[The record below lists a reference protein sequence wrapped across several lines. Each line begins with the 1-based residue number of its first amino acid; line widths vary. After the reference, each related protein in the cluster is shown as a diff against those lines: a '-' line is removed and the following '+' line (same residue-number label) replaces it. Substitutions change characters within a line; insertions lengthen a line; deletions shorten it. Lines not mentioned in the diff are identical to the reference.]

1 VEPQPDQVAVNQG
14 LLFSGNSDLYRAEV
28 LQGRPLKYPNWG
40 LGDAFGALLAGTVIG
55 AFAGVIMM
63 VAGVDSMHG
72 WALIGTLTLPWLA
85 YVLYPMFATKYKGNV
100 LRIDLGLS
108 LTRPQLRLAI
118 VGGLCSLA
126 AAGLAALLSTKLWGP
141 ITSTAGEAG
150 LHEHGLVAIVF
161 GLLVMTAGPLVE
173 EIVFRG
179 LLLGSLLKREMA
191 PFLALAVSAGVFSLA
206 HFEPKRFLIL
216 FAAGLVM
223 GEVRRRTGSTAAS
236 AISHMINNAPAA
248 LALMFGA
255 FN

>member
-1 VEPQPDQVAVNQG
+1 MLKG
-14 LLFSGNSDLYRAEV
+14 KI
-28 LQGRPLKYPNWG
+28 LKYPQWG
-40 LGDAFGALLAGTVIG
+40 LGDVAGTLLAGLVVG

-63 VAGVDSMHG
+63 VLRVDPMHG
-72 WALIGTLTLPWLA
+72 WALILSLTLPWLA
-85 YVLYPMFATKYKGNV
+85 YVLYPAMATKYKGNG

-108 LTRPQLRLAI
+108 ITPAQVRLGI

-126 AAGLAALLSTKLWGP
+126 AAALAGLLSTKLFGP
-141 ITSTAGEAG
+141 ITSAAGDAG
-150 LHEHGLVAIVF
+150 LNEHGLVAITFAV
-161 GLLVMTAGPLVE
+161 LVMTAGPLVE

-191 PFLALAVSAGVFSLA
+191 PTLALIVSAGIFSLA
-206 HFEPKRFLIL
+206 HFEPKRLLIL

-236 AISHMINNAPAA
+236 TITHIVNNTPAA
-248 LALMFGA
+248 ITLIIGA